1 MNDTVETKTHDSV
14 SEKSLD
20 ELLEEVEQVER
31 DFRLGK
37 IEERDV
43 EEYMIKVAKFLS
55 IPTEAPDES

>member
-55 IPTEAPDES
+55 IPTETPDES

>member
-37 IEERDV
+37 IEEKDV

-55 IPTEAPDES
+55 IPAESP

>member
-1 MNDTVETKTHDSV
+1 MNDTIETKTHDSV

-37 IEERDV
+37 IEEKDV

-55 IPTEAPDES
+55 IPTESP

>member
-1 MNDTVETKTHDSV
+1 MNDTIETKTHDSV

-37 IEERDV
+37 IEEKDV

-55 IPTEAPDES
+55 IPTE

>member
-37 IEERDV
+37 IEEKDV

-55 IPTEAPDES
+55 IPTESP